1 MLQTDQKTISAVLL
15 CKFRRRIQDAAK
27 WSMIEI
33 FCDKGNGLQPL
44 TILTETLNH
53 NCLTGS

>member
-15 CKFRRRIQDAAK
+15 GIFRRRIQDAAK

-33 FCDKGNGLQPL
+33 FVTKA
-44 TILTETLNH
+44 TAY
-53 NCLTGS
+53 SR